1 MKIATGTDGDREKV
15 YLDDAV
21 LAGRRV
27 QGVLNVALAHNAEVP
42 DNVDRGRPEH
52 VVVGVR
58 QRLRR
63 RHHNGIASVD
73 PERVKVLCG
82 TVH

>member
-1 MKIATGTDGDREKV
+1 MP

-21 LAGRRV
+21 LARRGV
-27 QGVLNVALAHNAEVP
+27 QRVLDVALANDAEVA
-42 DNVDRGRPEH
+42 DDVDRGRPEH

-73 PERVKVLCG
+73 PERVKVLRG